1 MSPTGERPQME
12 LRGLKKR
19 GEVLAAVLVLE
30 GASRAELK
38 RASALGAMMSD
49 RCILVAVDGGLRTCR
64 AARRRPDLFVGDGD
78 SLKREPPADIP
89 SVVFPQDK
97 DFSDLAGALDEMRR
111 RKVQVVAIAG
121 VTGGRL
127 DHEWGNLF
135 EMAGRS
141 RWFAGLIAPTD
152 RGTVVV
158 TSHGCKAATVR
169 GRTFSLFSLSAG
181 STVSLAGTQ
190 WELSR
195 RRLRPGSHG
204 LSNITGTELDLTV
217 HSGVVALILLP
228 PGRARTRRRPRA
240 RAAES
245 AGAR

>member
-1 MSPTGERPQME
+1 MSPPGERPQME

-19 GEVLAAVLVLE
+19 GEILAAVLVLE
-30 GASRAELK
+30 GSSRNELK
-38 RASALGAMMSD
+38 RASALGAMMAD

-78 SLKREPPADIP
+78 SLKQKPPADIP
-89 SVVFPQDK
+89 GVVFSQDK

-111 RKVQVVAIAG
+111 RKVQVVAVAG
-121 VTGGRL
+121 LTGGRL
-127 DHEWGNLF
+127 DHEWANLF
-135 EMAGRS
+135 ELAARS
-141 RWFAGLIAPTD
+141 RWFAGIIAPTD

-169 GRTFSLFSLSAG
+169 GRTFSVFAVNSGA
-181 STVSLAGTQ
+181 TVSLSGTE

-217 HSGVVALILLP
+217 HTGVVALILLP
-228 PGRARTRRRPRA
+228 PRRRSARPRA
-240 RAAES
+240 RAETAE
-245 AGAR
+245 AK